1 MNTSL
6 EATSPWWRRTLSQL
20 GRDLA
25 YLLTQLPLSVVAFSV
40 AITLFSTA
48 VGTVII
54 WVGVPLGAITLVV
67 ASWFAVLERK
77 RLAAVTGEAPVASY
91 SQASDSSGP
100 LRRYLHV
107 FTDPQRWRD
116 LVYAIVDFPVGVF
129 VWSAAVAWTAAALAG
144 PTVWFWHRFVPGQGD
159 ISSVAILNWIDSVG
173 GRTTIGL
180 FALVTLP
187 WVARGLVVLQ
197 QAMGEA
203 LLGSTDAQRLHAEV
217 NRLETQGRVAASA
230 EAQSLRRI
238 ERDLHDG
245 PQQRLIRLAMDV
257 QQAEAALEKDPA
269 AARLALASAREQS
282 AEALAELR
290 QLTRGIAP
298 PILVERGLAA
308 ALESLAERGTI
319 PVEVDVELDRELGA
333 ASETAL
339 YFVASEAL
347 ANIEKHA
354 AASEAS
360 ITVSIA
366 DGRVTIVIADD
377 GVGGAHPAKGRG
389 LAGLADRV
397 EGAGGT
403 LTVADAQGGGTIVT
417 AEVPCG

>member
-1 MNTSL
+1 
-6 EATSPWWRRTLSQL
+6 
-20 GRDLA
+20 
-25 YLLTQLPLSVVAFSV
+25 
-40 AITLFSTA
+40 
-48 VGTVII
+48 
-54 WVGVPLGAITLVV
+54 
-67 ASWFAVLERK
+67 
-77 RLAAVTGEAPVASY
+77 
-91 SQASDSSGP
+91 
-100 LRRYLHV
+100 
-107 FTDPQRWRD
+107 
-116 LVYAIVDFPVGVF
+116 
-129 VWSAAVAWTAAALAG
+129 
-144 PTVWFWHRFVPGQGD
+144 VWFWYRFVPGERD
-159 ISSVAILNWIDSVG
+159 VTSVPILNWIDSVG

-203 LLGSTDAQRLHAEV
+203 LLGATDSQRLHAEV

-230 EAQSLRRI
+230 EAQSLRKI

-257 QQAEAALEKDPA
+257 QQAEAALEKDPE
-269 AARLALASAREQS
+269 AARLALASARVQS

-319 PVEVDVELDRELGA
+319 PVDVDVVLDCTLGA
-333 ASETAL
+333 GAETAL
-339 YFVASEAL
+339 YFVASESL
-347 ANIEKHA
+347 ANLEKHA
-354 AASEAS
+354 NASEAS
-360 ITVSIA
+360 VTVRVA
-366 DGRVTIVIADD
+366 DGKVTIVIADN

-403 LTVADAQGGGTIVT
+403 LTVADAPGGGTIVT